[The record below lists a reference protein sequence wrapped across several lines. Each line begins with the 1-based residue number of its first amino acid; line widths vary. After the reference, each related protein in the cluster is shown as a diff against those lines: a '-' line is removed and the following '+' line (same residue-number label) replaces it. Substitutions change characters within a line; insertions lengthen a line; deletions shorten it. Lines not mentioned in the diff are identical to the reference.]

1 MNHNA
6 IDLVNKQGLKF
17 FGSVNASISHELKN
31 IFAIISE
38 TAGFLN
44 DLTQLSK
51 QGKQLDL
58 SLLENCCN
66 SIFEEIER
74 GFDTIRHMNRFA
86 HSVDDPVRETSILDT
101 LTLAVTLT
109 GFLSVA
115 KKTHLDET
123 AADTTVFTSPFL
135 LQTLA
140 YKTLSALYRSMNAG
154 DELTLI
160 PSIRNTETSGVTLV
174 FSHGQPADLSD
185 FPDPQTTEVAQALKV
200 AFKKTDTGLEL
211 FIPRTNDDLAAALT
225 VRHTVQKSI

>member
-1 MNHNA
+1 MNQHA
-6 IDLVNKQGLKF
+6 TDLVNKQGLKF

-51 QGKQLDL
+51 QGKQLEL

-66 SIFEEIER
+66 SISEEIER
-74 GFDTIRHMNRFA
+74 GFDTIRRMNQFA
-86 HSVDDPVRETSILDT
+86 HSVDDPVRETSIIDT

-109 GFLSVA
+109 GFLSFA
-115 KKTHLDET
+115 KTTHLDET
-123 AADTTVFTSPFL
+123 TGDTTVFTSPFL
-135 LQTLA
+135 LQTLV
-140 YKTLSALYRSMNAG
+140 YKTLSALYRTLSAG

-160 PSIRNTETSGVTLV
+160 PAFGGPDPSGVTLV

-185 FPDPQTTEVAQALKV
+185 FPDSLTAEVADALKA
-200 AFKKTDTGLEL
+200 AFKKTETGLEL
-211 FIPRTNDDLAAALT
+211 FIPRTNDDLAAALAD
-225 VRHTVQKSI
+225 RHPVQKSI

>member
-1 MNHNA
+1 MNQHA

-51 QGKQLDL
+51 QGKQLEL
-58 SLLENCCN
+58 SVLENCCN
-66 SIFEEIER
+66 SISEEIER
-74 GFDTIRHMNRFA
+74 GFDTIRRMNQFA

-101 LTLAVTLT
+101 LALAVTLT
-109 GFLSVA
+109 GFLSFA

-135 LQTLA
+135 LQTLV
-140 YKTLSALYRSMNAG
+140 YRTLSALYRALSAG

-160 PSIRNTETSGVTLV
+160 PAFSNPGPSGVTLV
-174 FSHGQPADLSD
+174 FSHGQPAGLSD
-185 FPDPQTTEVAQALKV
+185 FPDPQTAEVADALR
-200 AFKKTDTGLEL
+200 AEFKKKDAGLEL
-211 FIPRTNDDLAAALT
+211 FIPRTNDALAAALAD
-225 VRHTVQKSI
+225 RQPVQKPL